1 MAYRAYELCI
11 LLTNSKLLIA
21 SPRRAGVKG
30 MVNSLKDRRF
40 SPRSISGMLLTMFS
54 SATLAQAL
62 LAVYISMDIYIINK
76 EWFSWRIGNWP
87 GLRTTAHQGKSL
99 PAFHHYLHASGRE
112 RSSRRQVYCSW
123 SAIRPIYIGA
133 QWGAASNILEECH
146 HFFIERND
154 FLDLHTF
161 DPKFT

>member
-30 MVNSLKDRRF
+30 IVNSLKDRRF

-62 LAVYISMDIYIINK
+62 LAVYTYIISK
-76 EWFSWRIGNWP
+76 EHLQQDNGGLTWFANHSPSGQVASCFP
-87 GLRTTAHQGKSL
+87 SL
-99 PAFHHYLHASGRE
+99 
-112 RSSRRQVYCSW
+112 SSRQRKRK
-123 SAIRPIYIGA
+123 IKP
-133 QWGAASNILEECH
+133 
-146 HFFIERND
+146 
-154 FLDLHTF
+154 
-161 DPKFT
+161 